1 MSRAII
7 SKLIETTLK
16 QCLFLAQWNYICIIQ
31 TTTISNPMEQKNQ
44 PQLFVTQWNTK
55 STTQLFLASWMA
67 NKCNHNHF
75 EGVSGRKGFLGVT
88 SQFPIMKD
96 AINSHYCLVCVNW
109 FSHSP
114 SPSTRHPN
122 PFIAS
127 SSFVLSLSYYCM
139 VGSLFLSL
147 SPWFFH
153 IQISH
158 ISMYHRSLGSV
169 SMFAKRII

>member
-1 MSRAII
+1 MSWAII

-16 QCLFLAQWNYICIIQ
+16 QCLFLAQWNYICVIQ
-31 TTTISNPMEQKNQ
+31 TTIISNPMEQKNQ

-75 EGVSGRKGFLGVT
+75 EGVSGRKGFSRCDLSISNHEGCNKL
-88 SQFPIMKD
+88 SLLFGLCQ
-96 AINSHYCLVCVNW
+96 LVLS
-109 FSHSP
+109 FTFTLSLLLLHLS
-114 SPSTRHPN
+114 
-122 PFIAS
+122 FLFLIIAWWA
-127 SSFVLSLSYYCM
+127 LSLS
-139 VGSLFLSL
+139 L
-147 SPWFFH
+147 PDFFH

>member
-1 MSRAII
+1 MSWAII

-16 QCLFLAQWNYICIIQ
+16 QCLFLAQWNYICVIQ
-31 TTTISNPMEQKNQ
+31 TTIISNPMEQKNQ

-114 SPSTRHPN
+114 SPFHCFFFIC
-122 PFIAS
+122 PF
-127 SSFVLSLSYYCM
+127 SFLLLHGRLSLS
-139 VGSLFLSL
+139 LSL
-147 SPWFFH
+147 SLIFSHSNFTYFNVPSEFRVSFH
-153 IQISH
+153 V
-158 ISMYHRSLGSV
+158 RKTNNLK
-169 SMFAKRII
+169 F